1 MAFQLCNSIF
11 KPLGMSLDE
20 PTYPTCCTNWP
31 FPGDDLYDMLLLHDS
46 NDGHSIPIKSFIY
59 HHFHDYMASLLAKP
73 RFEDSGS
80 LEGLCAG
87 ALFVDCQG
95 EGHLLFSLNV
105 DFFNIEG
112 NWQWNAMTSCGI
124 ISCACLNLLLHIQY
138 KPENLY
144 LANIVPGPTKP
155 SGDQLNPFLEPL
167 INDLVDSWK
176 KGVQVTQTASQRD
189 CITCSA
195 IACVVCDLPAAR
207 KSAQLAGITS
217 HFYCSACHCGHT
229 SSLGHTDVDSEYWQF
244 HSKVMLQNHGVQYRD
259 TKSQKEWNKLF
270 SAHGVRW
277 SPLWCLPYWDPAQ
290 QLVIDSMHCV
300 LKGLAQAQF
309 CEHLG
314 LTTTFATK
322 AQSEA
327 ELWPVFSYPFCS
339 LDSLS
344 WSNDALEEWLCPH
357 QKYSNPY

>member
-73 RFEDSGS
+73 RFEDLVDKPCDGVMQDLQSIAPS
-80 LEGLCAG
+80 ILKDVWHAEFIRTLEGLCAG

-189 CITCSA
+189 CITLLC
-195 IACVVCDLPAAR
+195 
-207 KSAQLAGITS
+207 
-217 HFYCSACHCGHT
+217 
-229 SSLGHTDVDSEYWQF
+229 
-244 HSKVMLQNHGVQYRD
+244 N
-259 TKSQKEWNKLF
+259 
-270 SAHGVRW
+270 
-277 SPLWCLPYWDPAQ
+277 CL
-290 QLVIDSMHCV
+290 HCV
-300 LKGLAQAQF
+300 RSSS
-309 CEHLG
+309 C
-314 LTTTFATK
+314 
-322 AQSEA
+322 
-327 ELWPVFSYPFCS
+327 
-339 LDSLS
+339 
-344 WSNDALEEWLCPH
+344 
-357 QKYSNPY
+357 